1 MVPEEYDTPL
11 YWGEEERR
19 HLAGTNVLL
28 LTTVRRLTACVYP
41 TPDKTCTLQTHTLT
55 PTPHHHNPR

>member
-11 YWGEEERR
+11 YWGEEERK

-28 LTTVRRLTACVYP
+28 LTTVRARRHLSIYP
-41 TPDKTCTLQTHTLT
+41 
-55 PTPHHHNPR
+55 

>member
-1 MVPEEYDTPL
+1 MIPEEYDTPL

-28 LTTVRRLTACVYP
+28 LTKVRTY
-41 TPDKTCTLQTHTLT
+41 THIHTCIRGWLFVCM
-55 PTPHHHNPR
+55 